1 MNKIDTRIRHVTR
14 PDSNLFAELG
24 FPPNEAERY
33 QAESRAQ
40 IEHTR
45 CTQDSVAG
53 KVDAIDDGTVIPD
66 KNR

>member
-1 MNKIDTRIRHVTR
+1 MNKVDTRIRHVTR
-14 PDSNLFAELG
+14 LDSNLFAELG
-24 FPPNEAERY
+24 FSPNEAERY

-45 CTQDSVAG
+45 CAQVVVTREVDSLG
-53 KVDAIDDGTVIPD
+53 GETVIPH